1 MESMLVNRY
10 FPSLLR
16 PMNTVCSLVNCVY
29 VIVLKS
35 TLFWLIEKLEAID
48 PEEAKVRKKQK
59 ERRENINFEKDFW
72 IF

>member
-1 MESMLVNRY
+1 MESILVNRY
-10 FPSLLR
+10 FPSFLR

-35 TLFWLIEKLEAID
+35 KLFWLIEKFEAIN

-59 ERRENINFEKDFW
+59 ERKENINFEKDF
-72 IF
+72 